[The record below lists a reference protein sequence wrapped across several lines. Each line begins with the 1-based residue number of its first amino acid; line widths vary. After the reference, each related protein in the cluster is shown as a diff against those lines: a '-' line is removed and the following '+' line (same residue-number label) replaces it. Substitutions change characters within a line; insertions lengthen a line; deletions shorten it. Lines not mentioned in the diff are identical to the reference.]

1 MLTYT
6 SKAGFP
12 TVVSNASVTANNTGG
27 GIHFDS
33 TPAVF
38 DPLVIG
44 EYLDGTGNQ
53 GGPLVTSFNVS
64 SRSDLRLYES
74 DNNATMINLRAQGLG
89 FLSTCSALLSRMIE
103 TVPSDVVLSDIIKP
117 MTLKPVN
124 ATLDFDGDDLI
135 FTGVIRVSLLAHLS
149 QLGRLAKI
157 VTFRYCPLFTAVSQQ
172 LRLPLVTRNL

>member
-1 MLTYT
+1 
-6 SKAGFP
+6 
-12 TVVSNASVTANNTGG
+12 
-27 GIHFDS
+27 
-33 TPAVF
+33 
-38 DPLVIG
+38 
-44 EYLDGTGNQ
+44 
-53 GGPLVTSFNVS
+53 
-64 SRSDLRLYES
+64 
-74 DNNATMINLRAQGLG
+74 
-89 FLSTCSALLSRMIE
+89 MIE